1 MRERIHPSTRH
12 GIRDGRR
19 VHIHVQDA
27 TVVLHDPD
35 APDGTCPDRRVVV
48 DVPAGGDV

>member
-19 VHIHVQDA
+19 VHIQGA
-27 TVVLHDPD
+27 TVVLHDPG
-35 APDGTCPDRRVVV
+35 APDGPWPNRRVVV